1 MDEVSE
7 VGGSRE
13 ERQGRREGKEK
24 EETWQKERRNGMR
37 AGRNAQETF
46 KEWEEGGSSIQF

>member
-1 MDEVSE
+1 MSE

-24 EETWQKERRNGMR
+24 EETWQKEWRNGMR